1 MINEQLN
8 KISFDEFE
16 FFYKGNIELLNKEKI
31 AIVGS
36 RKASKYTKE
45 MTYLLAKK
53 LSKKYAII
61 SGGALGV
68 DTEAHRGAFP
78 NTIFVSPSS
87 LDIIYPKQNEN
98 LIKSIYKNALA
109 ISEYEKNYRPYKF
122 TFLQRNRIIIKLAKF
137 VIITEASIKSGSMRS
152 FEWAKKYNKKVYV
165 IPQRLNESSGTNY
178 LAKTNQAE
186 VIYDIDEFC
195 ENLGINTKEKILSL
209 NEAIKLYGNRL
220 YEMELN
226 GEIEI
231 KNGKVYFN

>member
-1 MINEQLN
+1 MINKQLN
-8 KISFDEFE
+8 KILFDEFE

-45 MTYLLAKK
+45 ITFLLAKK

-165 IPQRLNESSGTNY
+165 IPQRLNESSGANY

>member
-1 MINEQLN
+1 MN
-8 KISFDEFE
+8 KIKFDEFSL
-16 FFYKGNIELLNKEKI
+16 FFKGNIELLKKEKI

-45 MTYLLAKK
+45 ITFLLAKK
-53 LSKKYAII
+53 LSKKYVII

-68 DTEAHRGAFP
+68 DTEAHKGAFP

-98 LIKSIYKNALA
+98 LIKSIYKDALA
-109 ISEYEKNYRPYKF
+109 ISEYEKNYHPFKF

-137 VIITEASIKSGSMRS
+137 VIITEASIKSGSMGS
-152 FEWAKKYNKKVYV
+152 FEWAKKYNKKVYI
-165 IPQRLNESSGTNY
+165 IPHRIGESSGTNY

-186 VIYDIDEFC
+186 VIWDIDEFC
-195 ENLGINTKEKILSL
+195 KSLGINSDEKILSL

-220 YEMELN
+220 YEMELD
-226 GEIEI
+226 GSAEI
-231 KNGKVYFN
+231 KNGKVYFNG

>member
-209 NEAIKLYGNRL
+209 NEAIKIYGNRL